1 MSLRWLHQKATS
13 QQHHGEVQA
22 RGCWIPWEHTAV
34 PGDPGLPR
42 RPAEL
47 PPLELTRVSKSL
59 VSGTTDSRLAE
70 SGLASDR
77 LRVEVVGTADSRLA
91 ESGLASDRL
100 RVEVVGT
107 ADSRLAESGLASGRQ
122 DGCRKKKREK
132 RRGGRAPLIYW
143 LAASGSTRGPRIE
156 NGRFEFHLPKTY

>member
-91 ESGLASDRL
+91 ESGLAS
-100 RVEVVGT
+100 
-107 ADSRLAESGLASGRQ
+107 GRQ

>member
-47 PPLELTRVSKSL
+47 LPLELTRVSKSL
-59 VSGTTDSRLAE
+59 CVGHCRLTSSRLFRVEGGCVSGTADTRLAE
-70 SGLASDR
+70 SGL
-77 LRVEVVGTADSRLA
+77 G
-91 ESGLASDRL
+91 
-100 RVEVVGT
+100 
-107 ADSRLAESGLASGRQ
+107 SGRQ
-122 DGCRKKKREK
+122 GGCKKKNQEK
-132 RRGGRAPLIYW
+132 GEEGRVPLICWCY
-143 LAASGSTRGPRIE
+143 THGPWIK
-156 NGRFEFHLPKTY
+156 NGKFEFHLPKTY